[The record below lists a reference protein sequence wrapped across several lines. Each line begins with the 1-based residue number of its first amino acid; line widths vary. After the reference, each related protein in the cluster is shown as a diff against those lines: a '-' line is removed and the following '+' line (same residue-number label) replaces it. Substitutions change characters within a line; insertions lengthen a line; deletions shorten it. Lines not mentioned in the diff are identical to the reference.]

1 MTLTSKRKPQTEKIL
16 NKEIGMD
23 NSIIRVEQLPVIVE
37 RLHQIKEE
45 IEERTAQA
53 LGLECTEETY
63 RDVKK
68 ERAELN
74 KTYADFEARRKEVKS
89 QILAPY
95 EAFEEVYRECIALP
109 FKKADALLA
118 GKISG
123 VEEGMKD
130 AKRQEVTAYYTEYR
144 ESLGLKPD
152 DAPIEKARINVT
164 MSASLKSLKDAARA
178 HLDKTADDIAM
189 IREQEH
195 ADEIMAEYR
204 RCGNASQ
211 AVMVVNQRHRE
222 IEAERKRNEE
232 ADLVAQL
239 RQKYEA
245 DVDEAREAYA
255 QEAADVPSEVDIPD
269 DEEEPAPYEE
279 QPPEPQDAPEEEVYE
294 MTFTVRGTLAQLRE
308 LKKYLKDGGYINE

>member
-1 MTLTSKRKPQTEKIL
+1 
-16 NKEIGMD
+16 MD

-74 KTYADFEARRKEVKS
+74 KTYADFETRRKEVKS

-195 ADEIMAEYR
+195 
-204 RCGNASQ
+204 
-211 AVMVVNQRHRE
+211 VMVVNQRHRE
-222 IEAERKRNEE
+222 IEAERKRSEE

-245 DVDEAREAYA
+245 DVDDAREAYA
-255 QEAADVPSEVDIPD
+255 QEAADVPSEVDMPE
-269 DEEEPAPYEE
+269 DEEEPAPIEE
-279 QPPEPQDAPEEEVYE
+279 QPSEPQDAPEEEVYE